1 MCVASVATLTE
12 EKAEY
17 RPFAMRLASCL
28 ISLVTVAIR
37 HVGGPTGLT
46 ALAMQR
52 GIIPATIADV
62 DSKKRYADKLE
73 LVNGI
78 DPYEIPR
85 SEWQENV
92 VLLGTSMSACT

>member
-1 MCVASVATLTE
+1 M
-12 EKAEY
+12 
-17 RPFAMRLASCL
+17 
-28 ISLVTVAIR
+28 LV
-37 HVGGPTGLT
+37 
-46 ALAMQR
+46 MQH